1 MTVYKIL
8 IIEDEIPLAQTLQA
22 YFIKENFD
30 VMHITDGAEVMKVF
44 HQWVPDIILLDL
56 MLPNKD
62 GIQLCKEIRQI
73 SHVPI
78 MMLTARINEVDR
90 LLGLETGADDYV
102 CKPFSPREVISRVKA
117 IFRRIHLYHNTA
129 PLNAQQSPLNIDE
142 ALLDALWHGQALGLT
157 TIEFRLL
164 HTMSKEPRR
173 VFTRDQLM
181 NKIYNDQRVVNDRTI
196 DSHVTK
202 LRRKLNALYDGDE
215 IVRSVYGAGYKFEQ
229 PL

>member
-1 MTVYKIL
+1 MSVHKVL
-8 IIEDEIPLAQTLQA
+8 IVEDEIPLAQTLQA
-22 YFIKENFD
+22 YFIKEDFD
-30 VMHITDGAEVMKVF
+30 VMHIADGAEVIKAF
-44 HQWVPDIILLDL
+44 NQWMPDIVLLDL

-62 GIQLCKEIRQI
+62 GIQLCKEIREI
-73 SHVPI
+73 SHIPI
-78 MMLTARINEVDR
+78 MMLTARVDEVDR

-117 IFRRIHLYHNTA
+117 IFRRIHIYHNIA
-129 PLNAQQSPLNIDE
+129 PHNAQHSPLSIDE
-142 ALLDALWHGQALGLT
+142 ALMDALWNGQALGLT

-164 HTMSKEPRR
+164 NTMSKEPRR

-181 NKIYNDQRVVNDRTI
+181 NNIYNDQRVVNDRTI